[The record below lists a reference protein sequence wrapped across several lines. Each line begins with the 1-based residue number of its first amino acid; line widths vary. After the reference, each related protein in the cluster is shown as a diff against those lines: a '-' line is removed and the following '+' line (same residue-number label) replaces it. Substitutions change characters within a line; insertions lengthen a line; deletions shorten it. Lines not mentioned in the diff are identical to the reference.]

1 MIQAQA
7 IRAALVQVRSES
19 RINFLTPSFLAIVSG
34 PLILIGIVSFIMG
47 DMSFEGVFDSAG
59 AYALAGLIGVA
70 GTTSA
75 FQVMSEMQQERIE
88 GTLLRLRMLPDGVPA
103 WVLGKTITSL
113 AYLAATGG
121 LSIVGAM
128 VFFPELRPDSPVGYL
143 VLAFLL
149 VASFLA
155 FFPFGIIAGTVVR
168 STWAMMIAMFAFMV
182 IYGGSG
188 TMIPVELYPTWA
200 QWLVA
205 ATPFYWV
212 AQLGRWALLPAEA
225 GIGEITGSFQP
236 LLGVAILGVWAI
248 IGYMV
253 APRLLRSSLS
263 RETVGSFQTAREKI
277 ATRGYA

>member
-59 AYALAGLIGVA
+59 AYALAGLIGVT
-70 GTTSA
+70 GTMSA

-88 GTLLRLRMLPDGVPA
+88 GTLLRLRMLPDGAPA

>member
-59 AYALAGLIGVA
+59 AYALAGLIGVT
-70 GTTSA
+70 GTMSA

-88 GTLLRLRMLPDGVPA
+88 GTLLRLRMLPDGAPA

-128 VFFPELRPDSPVGYL
+128 VFFPS
-143 VLAFLL
+143 
-149 VASFLA
+149 
-155 FFPFGIIAGTVVR
+155 
-168 STWAMMIAMFAFMV
+168 
-182 IYGGSG
+182 
-188 TMIPVELYPTWA
+188 
-200 QWLVA
+200 
-205 ATPFYWV
+205 
-212 AQLGRWALLPAEA
+212 
-225 GIGEITGSFQP
+225 
-236 LLGVAILGVWAI
+236 
-248 IGYMV
+248 
-253 APRLLRSSLS
+253 
-263 RETVGSFQTAREKI
+263 
-277 ATRGYA
+277 